1 MAEGILSASMGE
13 EAAATTTIQQHN
25 LFSAVVLGGTFD
37 RLHAGHHLLLKA
49 AAELARERVVV
60 GISTGPMLVNKELAH
75 LIQPFDV
82 RRAAVEKYIK
92 SVKPGLEVQIE
103 PIVDAYGPSITDE
116 ALEAIVVSQETMKGG
131 EAVNKKRAERG
142 LSQLQVKVVDLV
154 VEEGCSEKVS
164 STLLRQRDAQQQQQ
178 QHQKMQETQDHNNA
192 SVVNKSY
199 DLQPI
204 NGIETLL
211 LHGAANGHV
220 EALVPTS

>member
-1 MAEGILSASMGE
+1 MAEGILSASMDE
-13 EAAATTTIQQHN
+13 EPATTTTTIQQHN

-49 AAELARERVVV
+49 AAELARELVVV

-178 QHQKMQETQDHNNA
+178 QKMQETQDHNNT

-199 DLQPI
+199 DSQPI

-211 LHGAANGHV
+211 LHAANGHV

>member
-1 MAEGILSASMGE
+1 MAEGILSASMDE
-13 EAAATTTIQQHN
+13 EAATTTTTIQQHN

-82 RRAAVEKYIK
+82 RRVAVEKYIK
-92 SVKPGLEVQIE
+92 SVKPGLEVQVE
-103 PIVDAYGPSITDE
+103 PIVDAYGPSITDK

-154 VEEGCSEKVS
+154 IEEGCSEKVS
-164 STLLRQRDAQQQQQ
+164 STLLRQREQQQQ
-178 QHQKMQETQDHNNA
+178 QKMQETQDHNNA

-220 EALVPTS
+220 EELVPTS

>member
-1 MAEGILSASMGE
+1 MDE
-13 EAAATTTIQQHN
+13 EAAATTTTTTTTTQQHN

-60 GISTGPMLVNKELAH
+60 GVSTSPMLVNKELAH

-154 VEEGCSEKVS
+154 VEEGCLEKVS

-178 QHQKMQETQDHNNA
+178 QQQKMQETQDHNNA

-220 EALVPTS
+220 DALVPTS

>member
-1 MAEGILSASMGE
+1 MAEGILSASMDE
-13 EAAATTTIQQHN
+13 EAATTTTTQQHN

-49 AAELARERVVV
+49 AAELASERVVV
-60 GISTGPMLVNKELAH
+60 GISTSPMLVNKELAH

-116 ALEAIVVSQETMKGG
+116 VLEAIVVSQETMKGG

-178 QHQKMQETQDHNNA
+178 QQKTQETQDHNNA

-211 LHGAANGHV
+211 LHGAANGHM